1 MAATAVGVGNG
12 VLVGVVVGSGVVVGG
27 EPGVAVGAACIAS
40 ASGGK
45 VGSPGAGGVTVGSWF
60 TSQVAGATDAGA
72 PLGLLGVGEVDAA
85 GEEIGRVG
93 DEVTVGEG
101 AANRLG
107 KMAITAKT
115 STSPKIRI
123 KRVRGFFMATRLK
136 SCGIKA
142 NLSQEIPWGDANNH
156 SVSG

>member
-1 MAATAVGVGNG
+1 MVGN
-12 VLVGVVVGSGVVVGG
+12 GVVVGG
-27 EPGVAVGAACIAS
+27 DPGVAVGAACIAC

-45 VGSPGAGGVTVGSWF
+45 VGSPGAGGVTVGSLF
-60 TSQVAGATDAGA
+60 TSQVAGATDAGV

-93 DEVTVGEG
+93 NGVTVGVG
-101 AANRLG
+101 VVNRLG
-107 KMAITAKT
+107 KIAITAKT
-115 STSPKIRI
+115 STIPKIRI

-136 SCGIKA
+136 SCCIKTD
-142 NLSQEIPWGDANNH
+142 LSQTISWGDANNQ